1 MVRPRRLE
9 LPRDL
14 TPTATSTLRVY
25 QFRHGRINCD
35 RLLDLAGLHA
45 KGKNN
50 ETKTEYKIRS
60 L

>member
-1 MVRPRRLE
+1 
-9 LPRDL
+9 
-14 TPTATSTLRVY
+14 
-25 QFRHGRINCD
+25 
-35 RLLDLAGLHA
+35 LDLAGLHA